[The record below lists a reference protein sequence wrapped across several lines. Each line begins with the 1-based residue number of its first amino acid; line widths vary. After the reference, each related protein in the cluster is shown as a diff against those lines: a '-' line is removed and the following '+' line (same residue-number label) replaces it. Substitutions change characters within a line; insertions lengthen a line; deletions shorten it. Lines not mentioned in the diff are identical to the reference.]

1 MENTI
6 IDKVK
11 ARILLEKK
19 KMELLKETRGNRKDQ
34 FVVLRIDS
42 HGVVKSI
49 DNDWNGDVK
58 TSFDTVGERNF
69 ITPVN
74 IGKNITWILM
84 PEKEDDVVTIENI
97 VIKNSAEKQILR
109 SRSYIRG
116 NKHVVVGRVKNSNI
130 SPGDTEEYYLTYTVN
145 GHAYVLDPIMEVHRN

>member
-11 ARILLEKK
+11 DRIMKEKK
-19 KMELLKETRGNRKDQ
+19 KMILMKEAKGSRKDQ
-34 FVVLRIDS
+34 YVVLRIDS

-49 DNDWNGDVK
+49 DNDWNGTVK
-58 TSFDTVGERNF
+58 TSFDVVGESNF

-74 IGKNITWILM
+74 IGKNITWIVM
-84 PEKEDDVVTIENI
+84 PEKEDDVITIENV
-97 VIKNSAEKQILR
+97 VIKNSAGKQILR
-109 SRSYIRG
+109 NRSYIRG

-130 SPGDTEEYYLTYTVN
+130 SPGDTQEYYLTYSVN
-145 GHAYVLDPIMEVHRN
+145 GHAYVLDPIMEVHR